1 MQVVQGRSGH
11 HVSTKNNEVGVFDNR
26 HTAAAASRAGAQ
38 SSFLHALVLQKR
50 QQKIQ
55 AHSKG
60 TGWDELKE
68 GMNEVN
74 ANSGLEIKHT
84 DKNCWCLWHFALWT
98 QHREMAKQLGDF

>member
-1 MQVVQGRSGH
+1 MQAAQGRSGH
-11 HVSTKNNEVGVFDNR
+11 HVTTKNNEVGVFDDR

-38 SSFLHALVLQKR
+38 SRFLHALVLQKYQR
-50 QQKIQ
+50 KIQ

-68 GMNEVN
+68 VMNEVN

-84 DKNCWCLWHFALWT
+84 DKNCWCL
-98 QHREMAKQLGDF
+98 

>member
-1 MQVVQGRSGH
+1 MQVAQGGSGH
-11 HVSTKNNEVGVFDNR
+11 HVTTKNNEVGVFDDR

-38 SSFLHALVLQKR
+38 SRFLHALVLQKYQR
-50 QQKIQ
+50 KIQ

-68 GMNEVN
+68 VMNEVN

-84 DKNCWCLWHFALWT
+84 DKNCWCL
-98 QHREMAKQLGDF
+98 